1 MTVLGR
7 AFRRSLPLQQNVEG
21 ATALEYSLI
30 AGAIA
35 LVIVGGIALLGGQ
48 VVALFQAIVDAFGG

>member
-7 AFRRSLPLQQNVEG
+7 AFRKTFPLQQNVEG
-21 ATALEYSLI
+21 ATALEYGLI

-48 VVALFQAIVDAFGG
+48 VVALFQANVDAFGG

>member
-48 VVALFQAIVDAFGG
+48 VVALFQTIVDAFGG